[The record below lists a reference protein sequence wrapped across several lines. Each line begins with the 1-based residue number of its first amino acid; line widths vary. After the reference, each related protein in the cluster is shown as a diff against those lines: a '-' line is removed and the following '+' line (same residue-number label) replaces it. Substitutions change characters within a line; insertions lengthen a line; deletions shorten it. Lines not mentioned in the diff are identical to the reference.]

1 MIAVIAGSVHAF
13 QRWRVAMSSLIDVC
27 HVPPVALRVVPDT
40 MFSSGGG
47 DPLPGRHIVHRE
59 IAADDPVTV
68 QVQKAA
74 RVFGTRPMF
83 TAH

>member
-1 MIAVIAGSVHAF
+1 MIAVIACSVPCVST
-13 QRWRVAMSSLIDVC
+13 VACRNVITDY
-27 HVPPVALRVVPDT
+27 VPPVALRVVPDT

>member
-1 MIAVIAGSVHAF
+1 MRKVVRDSRSVPCVSTVACRNVIT
-13 QRWRVAMSSLIDVC
+13 DY
-27 HVPPVALRVVPDT
+27 VPPVALRVVPDT

>member
-1 MIAVIAGSVHAF
+1 MIAGSVPCEST
-13 QRWRVAMSSLIDVC
+13 VACRNVITDY
-27 HVPPVALRVVPDT
+27 VPPDALRVVPDT

-83 TAH
+83 TVH